1 MAYHVIGYLTSNV
14 AERIIA
20 RVDIGA
26 EWWCARRKE
35 YRLHSV
41 QYVRMHKRR
50 CTLPRLQ
57 LGTVPSHACLALK
70 NQALAHGRGKCGK
83 VLTGTPSFLQLAKC
97 SARMHDAVRD
107 GQMIKVCGTAIK
119 RDVAT

>member
-14 AERIIA
+14 AEGIVA
-20 RVDIGA
+20 RVDVRA
-26 EWWCARRKE
+26 EWWRARREE

-41 QYVRMHKRR
+41 QYVRMYKRS

-70 NQALAHGRGKCGK
+70 NQALAHGRGKCGI
-83 VLTGTPSFLQLAKC
+83 VLTGTPSFLQLTQC
-97 SARMHDAVRD
+97 SARVHDTVRG
-107 GQMIKVCGTAIK
+107 GQMIKVVGTAVR
-119 RDVAT
+119 RDAAT